1 MIEHLLIF
9 VVAAAVSAFGTVVGF
24 GGGVFMVP
32 ILILL
37 FGVPIQL
44 AIGSVIIA
52 LFPSALI
59 STFYNLRKDCIDF
72 AVGLL
77 LEGPTI
83 IGTIIGA
90 WLTAYLPTR
99 QIEILFSI
107 LVIWAGA
114 AMIRRNKQ
122 SAQPQF
128 SLFKKLNNVPP
139 RLHRRT
145 SKGVYEMSGITVTGF
160 GLLSGIVAGLFGI
173 GGGFIKGP
181 LMVLG
186 FGMPARIAAPTALFM
201 IVITSA
207 VGSVSHYWLGHLR
220 WEIGLLLT
228 SAFISG
234 SLLGNRM
241 TRTIAERR
249 LVKVIGLALIAAGIA
264 MVIFTGSQLVRS

>member
-9 VVAAAVSAFGTVVGF
+9 LIASGVSAFGTVVGF

-32 ILILL
+32 ILTLL

-44 AIGSVIIA
+44 AIGSIIVA

-59 STFYNLRKDCIDF
+59 STFYNLRKRSIDF
-72 AVGLL
+72 VVGLL

-83 IGTIIGA
+83 IGTILGA
-90 WLTAYLPTR
+90 WLTTYLPTE
-99 QIEILFSI
+99 QLEILFSL
-107 LVIWAGA
+107 LVIWSGI
-114 AMIRRNKQ
+114 AMFRRNNQ
-122 SAQPQF
+122 SAQPQL
-128 SLFKKLNNVPP
+128 SLFRRLNNIPP
-139 RLHRRT
+139 RLLRQT
-145 SKGVYEMSGITVTGF
+145 PNGVYEMSGVTVTLF
-160 GLLSGIVAGLFGI
+160 GLMSGIVAGLFGI

-207 VGSVSHYWLGHLR
+207 VGSVSHYLLDHLR

-228 SAFISG
+228 AAFVSG
-234 SLLGNRM
+234 SLVGNRL

-249 LVKVIGLALIAAGIA
+249 LVKAIGLGLIAAGIA
-264 MVIFTGSQLVRS
+264 MAIFTGSHLRL

>member
-1 MIEHLLIF
+1 MIEHLMIFLI
-9 VVAAAVSAFGTVVGF
+9 AAGVSAFGTVVGF

-32 ILILL
+32 ILTLL
-37 FGVPIQL
+37 FGLPIQL
-44 AIGSVIIA
+44 AIGSIIVA

-72 AVGLL
+72 VVGLL
-77 LEGPTI
+77 LECPTV

-90 WLTAYLPTR
+90 WLTTYLPTR
-99 QIEILFSI
+99 QLEILFSI
-107 LVIWAGA
+107 LVIWTGI
-114 AMIRRNKQ
+114 AMFRRNNQ
-122 SAQPQF
+122 STQPQL
-128 SLFKKLNNVPP
+128 SLFKRLNNIPP
-139 RLHRRT
+139 RLRRQT
-145 SKGVYEMSGITVTGF
+145 SKGVYQMSGITVTLF

-186 FGMPARIAAPTALFM
+186 FGMPARVAAPTALFM

-228 SAFISG
+228 SAFVTG
-234 SLLGNRM
+234 ALLGNHM

-249 LVKVIGLALIAAGIA
+249 LVKAIGLGLIAAGIA
-264 MVIFTGSQLVRS
+264 MVIFTGSHFRS

>member
-9 VVAAAVSAFGTVVGF
+9 LIAAGVSAFGTLVGF

-44 AIGSVIIA
+44 AIGSVIVA

-59 STFYNLRKDCIDF
+59 STFYNVRKDSIDF
-72 AVGLL
+72 LVGLL

-90 WLTAYLPTR
+90 WLTTYLPTR

-107 LVIWAGA
+107 LVIWTGI
-114 AMIRRNKQ
+114 AMFRRNNQ
-122 SAQPQF
+122 STQPKF
-128 SLFKKLNNVPP
+128 SLFKRLNNLPP
-139 RLHRRT
+139 RLLRRT
-145 SKGVYEMSGITVTGF
+145 SKGVYQMSGITVTLF
-160 GLLSGIVAGLFGI
+160 GLISGIVAGLFGI

-207 VGSVSHYWLGHLR
+207 VGSVSHYWLGHLQ
-220 WEIGLLLT
+220 WEIGLLVTL
-228 SAFISG
+228 AFISG

-241 TRTIAERR
+241 TRTIPERR
-249 LVKVIGLALIAAGIA
+249 LVKAIGLGLIAAGIA
-264 MVIFTGSQLVRS
+264 MVIFTGSQLRS